1 MKGTLRVATASGLLL
16 SFAAVGLHA
25 QAHVVMGLGG
35 GLSFPAK
42 SGFNSVESPALSVK
56 SMGWNAVLIFG
67 IVPKPDSK
75 VTIRADL
82 GYGNVHYKDPTPAR
96 DKAPKMSIRNVNL
109 DLVLHP
115 VQKGTVKPYIMA
127 GGTLVSWDY
136 RTGETSSTAGGTG
149 SVKGSVGFNGGAG
162 INIGNNPNVWFFA
175 EARYI
180 WTKDRAFASSGS
192 SHSGAYIP
200 ISVGIR
206 VRPKGNK

>member
-25 QAHVVMGLGG
+25 QAHVVLGLGG
-35 GLSFPAK
+35 GLVFPAK
-42 SGFNSVESPALSVK
+42 SGLNSVESPDLSVK
-56 SMGWNAVLIFG
+56 SMGWNTVLIFG
-67 IVPKPDSK
+67 IVPKPESK

-82 GYGNVHYKDPTPAR
+82 GYGNVHYEEVAGR
-96 DKAPKMSIRNVNL
+96 ERAPKMSIRNFNL

-115 VQKGTVKPYIMA
+115 TRKGTVRPYVMA

-136 RTGETSSTAGGTG
+136 RTGEASASAF
-149 SVKGSVGFNGGAG
+149 VKGSIGFNGGAG

-175 EARYI
+175 EGRYV
-180 WTKDRAFASSGS
+180 WTKDRAAAPSGD

-200 ISVGIR
+200 ISVGVRI
-206 VRPKGNK
+206 RPKGNK